1 MQNLLN
7 SESLL
12 SDQAWPIW
20 ERHPGPWAE
29 ASSSLQMCE
38 MRFDHIARNR
48 HSDTS
53 EGLHEEQMGILD
65 SFPQRLAGATAGGCI
80 HTSRP
85 CSRGRANSTKLPT
98 VPRFLRVVEE
108 TDMPDA
114 DAGNIGQELCQWK
127 PVLRHATARSGLFYA
142 GTEPH

>member
-7 SESLL
+7 SESSLG
-12 SDQAWPIW
+12 DQAWPIW

-65 SFPQRLAGATAGGCI
+65 SFPSG
-80 HTSRP
+80 
-85 CSRGRANSTKLPT
+85 SRGPQRGAASTHHAHVQKVGKILLNCLQYH
-98 VPRFLRVVEE
+98 VP
-108 TDMPDA
+108 
-114 DAGNIGQELCQWK
+114 
-127 PVLRHATARSGLFYA
+127 
-142 GTEPH
+142 